1 MAYTGNNSWKREAG
15 PWEPKGKMIGNM
27 ERKKR
32 HSRGHG
38 DRKLDMKSVSCL
50 TLMKTSPRCGFA
62 AGDHLHLL
70 ALYLTWSDLLIL
82 LESVCRPAFL
92 LLLTSTFSSFW
103 PVGSVQSVL
112 WFHWNKSSKCIAQSS
127 QNFGCTVQ
135 FTLLFLPW
143 SMHPS
148 WGCGVHP
155 IVLPWTTEGERHG
168 LACQTLHT
176 FLPLTLESLFGFTM
190 AWVLWLLN
198 HSLEFS
204 KRYSFLYIVSSV
216 FLLRTEGL

>member
-1 MAYTGNNSWKREAG
+1 MLNPYEDQSQMWLC
-15 PWEPKGKMIGNM
+15 
-27 ERKKR
+27 
-32 HSRGHG
+32 SR
-38 DRKLDMKSVSCL
+38 RPSSSSSTVFNLIWSLDPLGVCLQTCISTTAHFYFQQLLNCGVSPV
-50 TLMKTSPRCGFA
+50 S
-62 AGDHLHLL
+62 
-70 ALYLTWSDLLIL
+70 ALISLK
-82 LESVCRPAFL
+82 
-92 LLLTSTFSSFW
+92 
-103 PVGSVQSVL
+103 
-112 WFHWNKSSKCIAQSS
+112 HKSSECIAQSS

-155 IVLPWTTEGERHG
+155 IALPWATEGERHG

-176 FLPLTLESLFGFTM
+176 FLPLTLESRFGFTM

-204 KRYSFLYIVSSV
+204 KRYSFLYTVSSV